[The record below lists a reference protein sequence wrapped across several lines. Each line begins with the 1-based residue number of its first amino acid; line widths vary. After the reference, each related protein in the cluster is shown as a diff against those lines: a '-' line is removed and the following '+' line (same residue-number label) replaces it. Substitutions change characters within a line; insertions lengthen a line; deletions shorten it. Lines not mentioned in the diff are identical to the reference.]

1 MTVVPNAGMDPLV
14 SSTLLSTGAD
24 LVGGL
29 LGGKQKA
36 PSWAPWMKAAV
47 GPGNYKSG
55 VNTLAKVQAFIDK
68 TLLSSKMEAAREN
81 GIHPLVALGI
91 PPSSV
96 GGESYIGD
104 VGPSASIASD
114 MGQGI
119 GRAVEAYA
127 TKDERALT
135 AQLQKLAVERS
146 MLENESL
153 KSDVALKRA
162 QLAPALPFGK
172 AMIDGQ
178 GDTRYPEQHRQPFGY
193 GDSAP
198 MLRKGYDQHG
208 NMIRTW
214 NDDLGDNEV
223 MQAATAIGYSLPDWF
238 IGRAADWIGDQWYKR
253 SLEGANRRKA
263 QKRFFQN
270 FTRKYER
277 R

>member
-1 MTVVPNAGMDPLV
+1 MDPLV
-14 SSTLLSTGAD
+14 TSTLVSTGAN

-68 TLLSSKMEAAREN
+68 TLLASKMEAAREN
-81 GIHPLVALGI
+81 GVHPLVALGI
-91 PPSSV
+91 PPASV

-104 VGPSASIASD
+104 VGPSSSIASE

-146 MLENESL
+146 MLENENL
-153 KSDVALKRA
+153 KSDNALKRA
-162 QLAPALPFGK
+162 QLAPALPFGS
-172 AMIDGQ
+172 AMIAGQ
-178 GDTRYPEQHRQPFGY
+178 GDTRYPEQHRMPMGY

-198 MLRKGYDQHG
+198 MLRVGRDAKG
-208 NMIRTW
+208 NPIRTW

-223 MQAATAIGYSLPDWF
+223 MQAMTALTFSLPDWIHGN
-238 IGRAADWIGDQWYKR
+238 IGLPASRWLDDKITFRRNGKR
-253 SLEGANRRKA
+253 WMQFK
-263 QKRFFQN
+263 K
-270 FTRKYER
+270 
-277 R
+277 